1 MLPFF
6 YFKTEPPDQSSIADD
21 FRVAFDFV
29 KFLLY
34 YSTLYLYLTWKKMG
48 GSKKGG
54 FERSRFYGISKQL
67 SIVFL
72 VNLSTTP
79 ITVKEKNKKKKHCER
94 VGGK

>member
-48 GSKKGG
+48 RK
-54 FERSRFYGISKQL
+54 FTRHSRALEIFISYAEHE
-67 SIVFL
+67 SSVPE
-72 VNLSTTP
+72 SR
-79 ITVKEKNKKKKHCER
+79 R
-94 VGGK
+94 V